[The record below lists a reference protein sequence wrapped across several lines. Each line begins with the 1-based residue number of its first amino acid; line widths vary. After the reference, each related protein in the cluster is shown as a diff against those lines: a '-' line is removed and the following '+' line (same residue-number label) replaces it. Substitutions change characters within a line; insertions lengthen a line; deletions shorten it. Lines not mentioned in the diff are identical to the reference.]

1 MNIDEISDL
10 WKSDTNIDITE
21 LSSESLKI
29 PKLHHKYYQILI
41 NEKMLLKKLEYDFKK
56 LKLDK
61 YEFYTQGPTEETIEK
76 GWELPAKGIILKS
89 DIPMYMEADQDI
101 INISLKITYQQEKID
116 YLDSI
121 IKSIMNR
128 GFLIKNA
135 IDWQKFT
142 LGG

>member
-1 MNIDEISDL
+1 MNIDDITEL
-10 WKSDTNIDITE
+10 WKQDVNIDITE
-21 LSSESLKI
+21 LSKEALEI

-41 NEKMLLKKLEYDFKK
+41 NEKMLLKKYEFEYKK

-61 YEFYTQGPTEETIEK
+61 YEFYTQGPSEESIEK

-89 DIPMYMEADQDI
+89 DIPMYMDADEDL
-101 INISLKITYQQEKID
+101 INLSLKMSYQQEKID
-116 YLDSI
+116 CLESI

-142 LGG
+142 MGG